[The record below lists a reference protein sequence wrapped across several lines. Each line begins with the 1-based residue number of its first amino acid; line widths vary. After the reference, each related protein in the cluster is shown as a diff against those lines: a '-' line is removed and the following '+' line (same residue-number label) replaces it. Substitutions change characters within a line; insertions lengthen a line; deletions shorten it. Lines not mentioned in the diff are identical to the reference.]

1 MWPLKIYSY
10 THFHDSKLWAWDPEI
25 CWVYHCT
32 MLKSACKLPCETA
45 RRLSGGSPDCSVA
58 TCKVP
63 CHFTSITTSTR
74 ASWCCGA
81 WWWLLSKA
89 TAPFPGAFPA
99 RNKLQLR
106 NGNLRHRGRGMK
118 GTPPHTPGKGIFTFL
133 RILKINDFPCAFF
146 KTCLLGILK

>member
-1 MWPLKIYSY
+1 MWPLTIYSY
-10 THFHDSKLWAWDPEI
+10 THFHDSKLWGAWDPEI

-45 RRLSGGSPDCSVA
+45 RRLSSGSPDCSVD

-81 WWWLLSKA
+81 WWWLFSKA

-99 RNKLQLR
+99 RNKLQLLR
-106 NGNLRHRGRGMK
+106 NGNLRQRQRHEGN
-118 GTPPHTPGKGIFTFL
+118 PSPHSRKRDIY
-133 RILKINDFPCAFF
+133 ILKNLENKLLSLCFF
-146 KTCLLGILK
+146 